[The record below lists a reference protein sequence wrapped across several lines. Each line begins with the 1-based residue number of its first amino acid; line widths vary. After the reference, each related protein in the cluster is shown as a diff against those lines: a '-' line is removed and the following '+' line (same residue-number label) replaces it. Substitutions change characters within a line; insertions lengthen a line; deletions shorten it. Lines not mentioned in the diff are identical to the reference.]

1 MLLRQLPQ
9 RLLLSAEKR
18 HPHGKADTGGCPR
31 PSCPTRSPHF
41 GVSEALGQLRDARCH
56 RGVGGGGGS
65 RGPGGPC
72 RRLRVSFSTAAGVRG
87 TTERAELPGE
97 TLPGPQGSAGP
108 SLGGHP
114 WAPRGGAGP
123 EHNPGPGS
131 RLSPR
136 PQCHLLRRW
145 ARRQRSSR
153 SRSSS
158 ARSSNTPASER
169 SRLSRSR
176 AFSWRGQSRWLS
188 RHSPQPPPTPRIYLR
203 GVLEPLLQPRD
214 ARAPP
219 APLHGRGKR
228 GRAAGPSSSGCLRA
242 AEPGRAAAARGPR
255 RAQNR
260 AVPPGSAVFAL
271 RAGRGPGG
279 PARIPAAVL
288 IPRPNGPR
296 APAPLGSLWA
306 RAAATGCVRPSS
318 TGLRSVT
325 ESRTGEGRVLSG
337 AVRLRSRELRLLL
350 QEPGL
355 APGCCW
361 HRPCPASRLLHACGA
376 GGTKSGQRFML
387 KKMYLRS
394 YLQYPHCRAGEL
406 THTADRPEHCSP
418 PALGHGSRVAA
429 RQELPSCLEGSAAAA
444 GAECLPPGQARD
456 GPLMAPA
463 QCRTCPWS
471 WYSGAS
477 TSWVLLLCS
486 DDMFSSAMG

>member
-1 MLLRQLPQ
+1 MPTAPRELLDGCRRSRHDGAGRASRRNPPRTSGQRGAVPGRTPVGTPGRGRARAQPGAGVSPLPPPPVPPSAPLGPPTEILPQ
-9 RLLLSAEKR
+9 PL
-18 HPHGKADTGGCPR
+18 
-31 PSCPTRSPHF
+31 
-41 GVSEALGQLRDARCH
+41 QLRPQLEHSGLGAQQAE
-56 RGVGGGGGS
+56 
-65 RGPGGPC
+65 PQP
-72 RRLRVSFSTAAGVRG
+72 RVLLAGTVPL
-87 TTERAELPGE
+87 AQP
-97 TLPGPQGSAGP
+97 
-108 SLGGHP
+108 
-114 WAPRGGAGP
+114 
-123 EHNPGPGS
+123 
-131 RLSPR
+131 
-136 PQCHLLRRW
+136 
-145 ARRQRSSR
+145 
-153 SRSSS
+153 
-158 ARSSNTPASER
+158 
-169 SRLSRSR
+169 
-176 AFSWRGQSRWLS
+176 
-188 RHSPQPPPTPRIYLR
+188 HSPQPPPTPRIYLR

-444 GAECLPPGQARD
+444 GAECLPPEQARD

-471 WYSGAS
+471 WYSRAS